1 MISIVSFPTVSI
13 QYNQDDGYLASLSCT
28 ACNLP
33 SFTFPSASTVVTAF
47 PKTPQIG
54 IRQELAEKWLNM
66 ENHEIGTYWH
76 MEKRFL
82 MCNSRYDIHFKMDPI
97 G

>member
-1 MISIVSFPTVSI
+1 MYIVPFPTVTD

-54 IRQELAEKWLNM
+54 IKQELAEKWLNM
-66 ENHEIGTYWH
+66 EHHENRTDWN
-76 MEKRFL
+76 MENRIF
-82 MCNSRYDIHFKMDPI
+82 HH
-97 G
+97 